1 MAGRTLEQEAVERV
15 FILGFRKD
23 GMSVNLNRRDAV
35 TF

>member
-1 MAGRTLEQEAVERV
+1 MAGRTLEQEAGERV
-15 FILGFRKD
+15 LLGFRKG